1 MASTPTNPWRNNMN
15 TEFIMLATAVLA
27 IVFFSKAVFG
37 TKDRMMSFV
46 LTVFV
51 IFIGSALARAI

>member
-1 MASTPTNPWRNNMN
+1 MN

-27 IVFFSKAVFG
+27 IVFFSKTVFG
-37 TKDRMMSFV
+37 TKDRMMSLV